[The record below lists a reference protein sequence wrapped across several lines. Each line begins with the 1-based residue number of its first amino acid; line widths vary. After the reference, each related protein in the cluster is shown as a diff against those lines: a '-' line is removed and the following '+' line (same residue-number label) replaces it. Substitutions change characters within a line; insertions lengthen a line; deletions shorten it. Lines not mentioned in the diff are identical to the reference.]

1 MQRKIG
7 NRHRRDF
14 LAATAAL
21 SATLAA
27 PAVATAQALERKKI
41 TIAVGG
47 KNLLYYLPLTIAEQ
61 RKYFEAEGLE
71 VSIVDFA
78 GGARALQAVVGGS
91 ADVVSG
97 AFEHTLNMQAK
108 GQPMR
113 AFVLQGRAPQIVLA
127 VSTKTMPNYKTLADL
142 KGKKI
147 GVTAPGSST
156 NIMANFV
163 LAKAGL
169 KPTDVSIVGVG
180 AAQGAVAALRS
191 GQIDAISNL
200 DPVITILQ
208 RGNDIKVV
216 SDTRDVAEAD
226 KVFGG
231 PMPAACLYAPVGF
244 DTVEQGFMTKD
255 LAILVGADQP
265 WLTTVGFLD
274 KNPNVAQALTN
285 ALVRA
290 NKWIQQAGPGDII
303 KAVPESYLLGDRAVY
318 IDAFLKAKG
327 ALSPDG
333 LFPEAGSATALRA
346 LASVDESMQKAKLD
360 LKANYTNDFV
370 RKAIAKYPKG

>member
-7 NRHRRDF
+7 NRQRRDF
-14 LAATAAL
+14 LAASAVL

-27 PAVATAQALERKKI
+27 PAVVRAQALERKKI

-71 VSIVDFA
+71 VSVVDFA

-127 VSTKTMPNYKTLADL
+127 VSNKTMANYKTLADL

-208 RGNDIKVV
+208 RAGDIKVV
-216 SDTRDVAEAD
+216 SDTRDVAEAE

-231 PMPAACLYAPVGF
+231 PMPAACLYAPVS
-244 DTVEQGFMTKD
+244 
-255 LAILVGADQP
+255 
-265 WLTTVGFLD
+265 FLE

-285 ALVRA
+285 AMVRA

-303 KAVPESYLLGDRAVY
+303 KSVPESYLLGDRAIY

-333 LFPEAGSATALRA
+333 LFPDAGSTTALRA
-346 LASVDESMQKAKLD
+346 LASVDEAMQKAKLD